1 MTIVR
6 TDNLL
11 YFAVCRCS
19 SGSLGHAGEEEG
31 GGSEKAKGKQGT
43 DQKILRTIGE
53 DGKRSSRE
61 MTLPSLFFLSF
72 FFFSSALPRDSLT
85 GCRLTPICYY
95 AESVSF
101 LSLHIS
107 VKMEDGG
114 K

>member
-1 MTIVR
+1 VKR
-6 TDNLL
+6 Q
-11 YFAVCRCS
+11 
-19 SGSLGHAGEEEG
+19 
-31 GGSEKAKGKQGT
+31 KGNKRQE
-43 DQKILRTIGE
+43 KILQRTGE
-53 DGKRSSRE
+53 DGERSSRE
-61 MTLPSLFFLSF
+61 MMLLSLFFSF
-72 FFFSSALPRDSLT
+72 VFFFSDALPRDSLT